1 MNTNS
6 SKTTENCISRR
17 HFSLRLLPACK
28 IGSSLRILLPILTL
42 SFAVVARGQYPG
54 YLSGPAGSPM
64 TPPGVVLKV
73 PSTPLVSGDPV
84 SRQRM
89 QNALAAPAGKEK
101 ALASTNYSFVNIN
114 IPNAAY
120 VEPTAINNS
129 EVVAGYYAD
138 ANYVTHGF
146 VWQQGT
152 VQTIDYPGA
161 LATAFTG
168 INNHGVLVGTYED
181 DNYTTYSVTYS
192 LVDASWSVLPNI
204 PGGWQ
209 EEFEIAGI
217 NDEGVV
223 IGCAAE
229 FGILSWIWHPD
240 SQTFSYFTAPAASEA
255 STCAYG
261 VNGKRNAV
269 GTFVVA
275 YSSSPLLFLKDHRDE
290 FTSISL
296 PSNLQGTPLGPFGL
310 NNSDTIVGTF
320 FTANFASVSGF
331 IRYRNSSFVVVIQPG
346 ADQTYLTGI
355 NDFGVLVGDTYNT
368 TTGASPG
375 FIAYPLK

>member
-1 MNTNS
+1 MNAENS
-6 SKTTENCISRR
+6 MNANFFSGR
-17 HFSLRLLPACK
+17 HLCLRFLSACK
-28 IGSSLRILLPILTL
+28 IGRSLRILLPILAV

-64 TPPGVVLKV
+64 TPPGVVVKV
-73 PSTPLVSGDPV
+73 PASPLLSGVPD

-89 QNALAAPAGKEK
+89 QNALAAPAVTHK
-101 ALASTNYSFVNIN
+101 ALASTNYSFVNFN

-120 VEPTAINNS
+120 VEPTAVNNN

-138 ANYVTHGF
+138 TSNVTHGF

-152 VQTIDYPGA
+152 LQIIDYPGA
-161 LATAFTG
+161 LDTAFTG
-168 INNHGVLVGTYED
+168 INNRGVLVGTYED
-181 DNYTTYSVTYS
+181 ENFATYTVTYS
-192 LVDASWSVLPNI
+192 LADASWSVLPNV

-217 NDEGVV
+217 NDDGVV

-229 FGILSWIWHPD
+229 FGTLSWIWHPD

-269 GTFVVA
+269 GTFSVA
-275 YSSSPLLFLKDHRDE
+275 YSSSQLLFLKDRDE

-296 PSNLQGTPLGPFGL
+296 PSSLQGTMFGPYGL
-310 NNSDTIVGTF
+310 NINDTIVGTY
-320 FTANFASVSGF
+320 FTGSFTTVSGF
-331 IRYRNSSFVVVIQPG
+331 IRYRNGAFVVVNQPG
-346 ADQTYLTGI
+346 TDQTYLTGI
-355 NDFGVLVGDTYNT
+355 NDFGVLVGDTYNS
-368 TTGASPG
+368 TTGAFPG
-375 FIAYPLK
+375 FIAYPVK